1 MHDYGTPPFYEAP
14 QSQFSAAQIIRKRRS
29 GASFDPRAQTLSME
43 HFLATLDKT
52 RPRDGGTPF
61 DLELGETNINL
72 LIFIHGVEGLIPG
85 LYFFLRNEA
94 DGGEIKRAARSEFI
108 WEQIDRSLPL
118 YLLAEGDV
126 RQDAIRVSCHQEIA
140 GQSAFSVGMIARF
153 REIVTQT
160 PYRYPY
166 LFWEA
171 GMVGQVLYLE
181 AEAYGIN
188 GTGIGCFFDDP
199 AHEIMGLTKD
209 RFQSLY
215 HFTVGR
221 AVRDSRLET
230 YPPYHHLEER

>member
-1 MHDYGTPPFYEAP
+1 
-14 QSQFSAAQIIRKRRS
+14 
-29 GASFDPRAQTLSME
+29 
-43 HFLATLDKT
+43 
-52 RPRDGGTPF
+52 
-61 DLELGETNINL
+61 
-72 LIFIHGVEGLIPG
+72 
-85 LYFFLRNEA
+85 LRNEA
-94 DGGEIKRAARSEFI
+94 DGAEIKRAARSEFI
-108 WEQIDRSLPL
+108 WKQIDGSLPL